1 MCPGQDVTHE
11 VPNQLLTTFL
21 CMTNS
26 IDNTLQVATFKHFL
40 PGEFSVVVLRL
51 LAQIDIVV
59 CIEQ

>member
-1 MCPGQDVTHE
+1 VIRFGEAAHAARAGRCAPDKTSRE

-40 PGEFSVVVLRL
+40 PGNFL
-51 LAQIDIVV
+51 
-59 CIEQ
+59 